1 MGFLPLI
8 SSNLFKQDMLI
19 KYENCLYQMSNFK
32 FAMQH
37 SRRKSGVAARNRK
50 LLHLKSWAGNKKRL
64 TCLRFFMDFLQLSM
78 TSCVTQGFRT
88 LYFFNVAHE

>member
-1 MGFLPLI
+1 MGFLPLF
-8 SSNLFKQDMLI
+8 SSNLFKEDMLI

-50 LLHLKSWAGNKKRL
+50 LLHFEILGREI
-64 TCLRFFMDFLQLSM
+64 R
-78 TSCVTQGFRT
+78 
-88 LYFFNVAHE
+88 NV

>member
-1 MGFLPLI
+1 
-8 SSNLFKQDMLI
+8 MLI

-64 TCLRFFMDFLQLSM
+64 TCLRFLW
-78 TSCVTQGFRT
+78 T
-88 LYFFNVAHE
+88 FFNFL